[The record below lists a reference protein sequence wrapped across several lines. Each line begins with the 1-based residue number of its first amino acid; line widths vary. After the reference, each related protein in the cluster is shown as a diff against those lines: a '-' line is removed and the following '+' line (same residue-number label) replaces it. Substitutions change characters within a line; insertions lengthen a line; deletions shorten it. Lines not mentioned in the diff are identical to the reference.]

1 MSNLTKK
8 TYNILPSRL
17 DYFIRRMDRIKKAAD
32 SKIPP
37 IHFTYTD
44 PSKVVATTIPLDP
57 ILIGRAKA
65 NLIPDTRQLPNGD
78 WVRDVLPITVEYGEL
93 TDAGFEYIGNI
104 RYGQVKSTAT
114 GQIQSAFF
122 PTVVQEIGLSD
133 EDYEKRVKE
142 VSPQLT
148 ALATKFQSYKDLNCD
163 HCSLKGDNKERHSV
177 EIVRATKDQKRKGK
191 GGKFTMDLKKGD
203 ILQIGTACMERYSGI
218 NVNALAAFYELD
230 RAIGAY
236 GPNGSPQNPAG
247 WGYKEMG
254 VWDFAE
260 RMVQY
265 YGARERDWL
274 AGRRWS
280 LWESPDKNVMYD
292 KGTLAPLIRRK
303 GRSFAKRKKFDANRK
318 VIGEEKYEEGCF
330 VMGVGERL
338 LKGRQFDLYEKN
350 PAKDAKWMFQ
360 PFKGQ
365 GSVEAMQEMWEQGIK
380 EAKEYI
386 TVPVVNE
393 VDGSVALDPNTGDVL
408 EQEIEVPNSE
418 FIEKRLRKDWKL
430 KIVDI
435 LPPSTES
442 KYVKKTTRKMMDWLD
457 NQNPANHGGDGD
469 LIIRLQQTKKLGYVG
484 DKTKQEFLLLWKL
497 YMMDVFE
504 SRKKADKEA
513 QRKAFQKIGS
523 DQLEPKYPNGRW
535 YSFLSFYPTQIDG
548 MTAEQQQYLQQYVD
562 TIYSGSRWSY
572 GSDYYKA
579 FSEKFG
585 VVFLDPQQWTDFPA
599 WAEKK
604 KKDDEKKRKE
614 REAKMKY
621 DREWR
626 TIYRNQ
632 RNNWPRPIVR
642 TIPYDPSVTEFLD
655 FMGWSSLDD
664 PARYKVASSL
674 FQVSTNPNTGT
685 KTIRAALLT
694 DDQYDRVVKKFRPIP
709 QGFAYNDLGILVPQP
724 PGGGAKTTSPPPAP
738 TPSPA
743 PVAQTSTPTSFRTR
757 ITQAEAK
764 RKAYAAKQTSTYQGV
779 PKYDE
784 KGKQTHPH
792 GDMFPMVE
800 GWVTWKS
807 KEFPLRPDF
816 KEQGRSIQMIDP
828 QGNCWVIFHP
838 SASPSQPRI
847 GNYYNL
853 FDVEIMQNDEYNG
866 LKQNVINDPTDRMD
880 LEFVDATTP

>member
-1 MSNLTKK
+1 MSNITKK

-163 HCSLKGDNKERHSV
+163 HCSLKGDQKERHSV

-191 GGKFTMDLKKGD
+191 GGKFTMNLKKGD
-203 ILQIGTACMERYSGI
+203 ILQIGTACMERYSGL

-408 EQEIEVPNSE
+408 EQEIEVPNAE
-418 FIEKRLRKDWKL
+418 FIEKMLRKDWKL

-442 KYVKKTTRKMMDWLD
+442 KYVKKTTRKMMDWIE
-457 NQNPANHGGDGD
+457 NQNPATHGGDGD
-469 LIIRLQQTKKLGYVG
+469 LIIRLQQTVKLGYVG

-497 YMMDVFE
+497 YMMDVFDA
-504 SRKKADKEA
+504 RKKADKEA
-513 QRKAFQKIGS
+513 QRKAFQKIGT
-523 DQLEPKYPNGRW
+523 DALEPKYPNGRW

-548 MTAEQQQYLQQYVD
+548 MTAEQQRYLQQYVD
-562 TIYSGSRWSY
+562 SIYSGSRWSY

-614 REAKMKY
+614 QEAKLKY

-632 RNNWPRPIVR
+632 RQSWPRPIVR
-642 TIPYDPSVTEFLD
+642 TIPYEPSVTEFLD
-655 FMGWSSLDD
+655 LMGWSSLNE
-664 PARYKVASSL
+664 PARYKVASAL
-674 FQVSTNPNTGT
+674 FQVTTDPTTG
-685 KTIRAALLT
+685 KQTIRAALLT
-694 DDQYDRVVKKFRPIP
+694 DDQYDRVVKKFRPQTMSQFISTP
-709 QGFAYNDLGILVPQP
+709 
-724 PGGGAKTTSPPPAP
+724 TSATPPPAP
-738 TPSPA
+738 TPTPA
-743 PVAQTSTPTSFRTR
+743 PVAQTSTPTSSRTR

-764 RKAYAAKQTSTYQGV
+764 RKRDGARTTSQYQGQV
-779 PKYDE
+779 GQLIP
-784 KGKQTHPH
+784 
-792 GDMFPMVE
+792 FVE
-800 GWVTWKS
+800 GWVAFIPNYKGQMHPDGKHIKTWNDY
-807 KEFPLRPDF
+807 RP
-816 KEQGRSIQMIDP
+816 EGRLVGLVDMN
-828 QGNCWVIFHP
+828 GNYYLIPHP
-838 SASPSQPRI
+838 TSSPTQPRI
-847 GNYYNL
+847 GDYYNL
-853 FDVEIMQNDEYNG
+853 FDVEVAEHKNYNG
-866 LKQNVINDPTDRMD
+866 LNQTVLIDPNT
-880 LEFVDATTP
+880 LEPGIEFVDATTP